1 MKNTFIVY
9 TDNIEYLEELTNEQ
23 IGKLYKAQIAY
34 ARGEEQA
41 IDDSV
46 VRLVFKMIK
55 GQMDRDAEKYE
66 QAVNRRSEAGKRGM
80 SNRWNKADGTDKK
93 ASDTDEAITSNNNVI
108 NDITKDNNVI
118 NGITNDN
125 NVISDITNDN
135 SVINGITKITV
146 TVTDNDTDNDTDTVT
161 DKEKRVKEKA
171 RRARFTP
178 PSVDEVREYINEKGY
193 NINPD
198 SFVDFYQSKGWLVGS
213 TKMKDWRAA
222 VRTWKNRDARSPSS
236 SPPNKFNNF
245 TQREDSDLDKRAQE
259 KSLKML
265 GLA

>member
-34 ARGEEQA
+34 ARGEELA

-80 SNRWNKADGTDKK
+80 SNRWNKAEDMDKK
-93 ASDTDEAITSNNNVI
+93 ANDTDEAITSDNNVI

-118 NGITNDN
+118 N
-125 NVISDITNDN
+125 DITNDN
-135 SVINGITKITV
+135 SVINGITKITDTV
-146 TVTDNDTDNDTDTVT
+146 TVTVTDNDTDTVT

-171 RRARFTP
+171 RRACFTP
-178 PSVDEVREYINEKGY
+178 PSVDEVREYITEKGY

-245 TQREDSDLDKRAQE
+245 TQREDSDLDKRAEE

>member
-9 TDNIEYLEELTNEQ
+9 TDNIEYLEELTDEQ

-34 ARGEEQA
+34 ARGEELA

-80 SNRWNKADGTDKK
+80 SNRWNKSGDTAKGET
-93 ASDTDEAITSNNNVI
+93 DTDEV
-108 NDITKDNNVI
+108 
-118 NGITNDN
+118 ITNDN
-125 NVISDITNDN
+125 NVISAITNDNNVINDIASDNNVISDITTDN
-135 SVINGITKITV
+135 SVINGITKITDTD
-146 TVTDNDTDNDTDTVT
+146 TVTDNDTDTVN

-171 RRARFTP
+171 RRACFTP
-178 PSVDEVREYINEKGY
+178 PSVDEVREYITEKGY
-193 NINPD
+193 NINPE
-198 SFVDFYQSKGWLVGS
+198 SFVDFYQSKGWLVGNV
-213 TKMKDWRAA
+213 KMKDWRAA
-222 VRTWKNRDARSPSS
+222 VRTWKNRNTRSPSI
-236 SPPNKFNNF
+236 SPPNKFKNF
-245 TQREDSDLDKRAQE
+245 TQRENSDLDKKAEE

-265 GLA
+265 GFA